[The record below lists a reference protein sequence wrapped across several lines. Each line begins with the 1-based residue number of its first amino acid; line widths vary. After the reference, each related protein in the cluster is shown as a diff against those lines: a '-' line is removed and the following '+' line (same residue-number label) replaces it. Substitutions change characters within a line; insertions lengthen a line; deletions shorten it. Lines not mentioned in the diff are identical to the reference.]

1 MSTKAVDVVLVTGGS
16 SGIGAATVKM
26 LAQEGKTVYAAS
38 RRGTVPE
45 GVSGKVFPIVMD
57 VTDVYS
63 VNGAVAKILEAEG
76 RIDAV
81 VCNAGNGIA
90 GPVEQ
95 TSVEEGKYQFETCF
109 WGAHNV
115 IKAVLPSMRENSFGK
130 IITISSVAA
139 LVPIPFQTFYSAV
152 KSSVLI
158 YTKALSLEVKPYGIQ
173 CCSVLPGDT
182 KTGFTSARKFTAE
195 SQNESAY
202 TKRFKTSVSKME
214 EDEKSGMPPAKIASA
229 ICKQLNKKRM
239 NPTSTP
245 RADYKFFSFLVRILP
260 TKLMLWIDGLLYG

>member
-1 MSTKAVDVVLVTGGS
+1 MSKQTVDVVLVTGGS

-26 LAQEGKTVYAAS
+26 LAEEGKTVYAAS

-45 GVSGKVFPIVMD
+45 GVSGKVVPVTMD
-57 VTDVYS
+57 VTDVES
-63 VNGAVAKILEAEG
+63 VNAALAGIIEAEG
-76 RIDAV
+76 HIDAV

-95 TSVEEGKYQFETCF
+95 TALEEGKYQFETCF

-115 IKAVLPSMRENSFGK
+115 IRAVLPTMREHSFGR
-130 IITISSVAA
+130 IVTISSVAA

-152 KSSVLI
+152 KSAVLI

-195 SQNESAY
+195 SQSESEY
-202 TKRFKTSVSKME
+202 SKRFKASVSKME
-214 EDEKSGMPPAKIASA
+214 QDEKNGMPASKIAAA
-229 ICKQLNKKRM
+229 ICKQLNRKKM

-245 RADYKFFSFLVRILP
+245 RIDYKFFGFLVRILP
-260 TKLMLWIDGLLYG
+260 TRLMLWIDGLLYG